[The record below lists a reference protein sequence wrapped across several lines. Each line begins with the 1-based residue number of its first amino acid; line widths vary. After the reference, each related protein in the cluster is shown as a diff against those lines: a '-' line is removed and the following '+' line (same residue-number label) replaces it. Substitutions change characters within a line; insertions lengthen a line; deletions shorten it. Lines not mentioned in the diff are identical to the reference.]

1 MQVTGLAVFTVCF
14 AFVVLSVL
22 VRICEQV
29 KRNQRYIEFLLEQC
43 KRNIAERK
51 RAERIKEWES
61 YASSNQT
68 G

>member
-22 VRICEQV
+22 VRIYEQV
-29 KRNQRYIEFLLEQC
+29 KRNQRYIEFLLEQR
-43 KRNIAERK
+43 KQDITDRK

>member
-1 MQVTGLAVFTVCF
+1 MQLTGLTVFTVCF

-22 VRICEQV
+22 VRIYEQV

-61 YASSNQT
+61 HASSNQT

>member
-1 MQVTGLAVFTVCF
+1 MHVTGLAVFTVCF

-22 VRICEQV
+22 VRIYEQV

>member
-22 VRICEQV
+22 VRIYEQV